1 MKEIRLTKNKITI
14 VDDMDYEKLNKYK
27 WHTLSNG
34 YTFYAVRKPKSGVI
48 LMHREI
54 MGLTNGDKLQVDH
67 FDDNGLNNQRSN
79 LRICNN
85 GQNQMNKGKQSN
97 NTSGYKGVNYK
108 KEKNKWQANIEFKG
122 KLSFLGYFTTKE
134 EAAKAYDKKAIEL
147 FGEFAKT
154 NF

>member
-27 WHTLSNG
+27 WHTLSKK

-54 MGLTNGDKLQVDH
+54 MGLINKDNLQVDH
-67 FDDNGLNNQRSN
+67 KDGNGLNNQRSN

-122 KLSFLGYFTTKE
+122 KLSFLGYFATKE
-134 EAAKAYDKKAIEL
+134 EAAKVYDKKAREL
-147 FGEFAKT
+147 FDEFAKT